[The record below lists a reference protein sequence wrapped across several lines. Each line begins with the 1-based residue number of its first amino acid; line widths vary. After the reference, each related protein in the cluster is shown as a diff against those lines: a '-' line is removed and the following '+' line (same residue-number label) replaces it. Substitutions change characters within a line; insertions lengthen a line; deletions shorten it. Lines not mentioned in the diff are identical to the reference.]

1 MTSTGKKA
9 RRRYGNR
16 YAAKRR
22 HSGGPAKAAPHRRTW
37 GKLPFS
43 VIAKNAPEGAV
54 RANGE
59 MTGRIADQRADA
71 GWDHDANVAVP
82 GRTFAS
88 WDVEQKAAR
97 EVERR
102 EAKLRRR
109 REREE
114 D

>member
-9 RRRYGNR
+9 RQRYGNR
-16 YAAKRR
+16 HAAKQRR
-22 HSGGPAKAAPHRRTW
+22 SGSAKSAPRRRTW

-43 VIAKNAPEGAV
+43 VVAKNAPEGAV
-54 RANGE
+54 RANE
-59 MTGRIADQRADA
+59 ELTGRIAAQRAEA
-71 GWDHDANVAVP
+71 GWEPDANVAVP

-88 WDVEQKAAR
+88 WDAEQRAAR

-114 D
+114 GN

>member
-1 MTSTGKKA
+1 MTSTGKK
-9 RRRYGNR
+9 
-16 YAAKRR
+16 
-22 HSGGPAKAAPHRRTW
+22 
-37 GKLPFS
+37 
-43 VIAKNAPEGAV
+43 APEGAV
-54 RANGE
+54 RANE
-59 MTGRIADQRADA
+59 ELT
-71 GWDHDANVAVP
+71 

-88 WDVEQKAAR
+88 WDAEQRAAR